1 MTSTWVSERFLLA
14 LRSDVFRHVQGLSL
28 GFFERRRL
36 GDVLSRITGDV
47 DAVETFLLS
56 GVADG
61 LYYVIRLG
69 VFLGLLFYLR
79 WDLTILA
86 LVIVPLFWC
95 AARRFSRLIKAASR
109 ERRRRSG
116 SISAIAEESLG
127 NIALVQAYNR
137 QETEEHRFARESVG
151 KFRAAMASARIHA
164 VYSPIVEVIELTG
177 ALAVMGLGTWKLAQG
192 QLTLGGLLVFLAL
205 LSSLYSPIRGLSHLT
220 NTFYAASASAE
231 RIIEL
236 LDQRPQVVEAADA
249 RRIGRARGD
258 VEFRG
263 VSFRYPGTSRW
274 ALSDVSF
281 QVTPGTTLALV
292 GASGAGKSTVG
303 KLQLRFYD
311 PDQGSILL
319 DGTDLRDLQ
328 LSELR
333 ENVAVVLQETLV
345 FHGTVRENIAYGRPD
360 AAEADIVA
368 AAHAADAH
376 DFIQLLPE
384 GYDTVVGQ
392 RGRTLSGGQAQRLAI
407 ARAMIRDA
415 PVLILDEPTT
425 GLDTQSGRRIM
436 EPLQPAHG
444 RADHH
449 RHLPQSDHHPRR
461 HLHRGVG
468 RRPGR
473 RARHARGP
481 APARR
486 GLRPASPAERSDRPG
501 PLRLPIRSEGSLMS
515 RAMSRPVPPLAPGA
529 IPAPGYEVLA
539 HLARTGWLD
548 LYDAWSEERDCRCV
562 VKVLRPDHRHE
573 EQLRDRL
580 LREGRWLRTFTHPH
594 LVRAYETFESPEPL
608 VVLETL
614 TGETLA
620 HLIGRSRRMTGHRG
634 RGPSRRAPVFRDAL
648 PPRSRPVAPGP
659 QAVQRRRRL
668 RARQSAR
675 PERRTT
681 ARKRTSGRRHLLLH
695 GSRTG
700 AWRAAVGRGR
710 RVGHRHNAVRSRRRR
725 RAVRHRRHHG
735 RDRRQ
740 RRHGRR
746 GRLVSA
752 A

>member
-1 MTSTWVSERFLLA
+1 MRRVSLHVLRRLLSVADDPDAVVAAAPPVAPRDAFRRFWPYTRGGRRFLIPILVFSVIGPVVDAAEIWLFKIVVDDVLVPRDLRPFLWIALAYTGLIIGSGVLGFADDVTSTWVSERFLLA

-263 VSFRYPGTSRW
+263 VSFRYSDTSRW

-281 QVTPGTTLALV
+281 HVTPGTTLALV

-436 EPLQPAHG
+436 EPLRRLMAG
-444 RADHH
+444 RTTIVISHNLITTRDATSTVVLDGGRVVERGTHEDLLL
-449 RHLPQSDHHPRR
+449 RDGAYAR
-461 HLHRGVG
+461 LHRLNGVT
-468 RRPGR
+468 
-473 RARHARGP
+473 GP
-481 APARR
+481 ALSVSPSAR
-486 GLRPASPAERSDRPG
+486 
-501 PLRLPIRSEGSLMS
+501 
-515 RAMSRPVPPLAPGA
+515 
-529 IPAPGYEVLA
+529 
-539 HLARTGWLD
+539 
-548 LYDAWSEERDCRCV
+548 
-562 VKVLRPDHRHE
+562 KVL
-573 EQLRDRL
+573 
-580 LREGRWLRTFTHPH
+580 
-594 LVRAYETFESPEPL
+594 S
-608 VVLETL
+608 
-614 TGETLA
+614 
-620 HLIGRSRRMTGHRG
+620 
-634 RGPSRRAPVFRDAL
+634 
-648 PPRSRPVAPGP
+648 
-659 QAVQRRRRL
+659 
-668 RARQSAR
+668 
-675 PERRTT
+675 
-681 ARKRTSGRRHLLLH
+681 
-695 GSRTG
+695 
-700 AWRAAVGRGR
+700 
-710 RVGHRHNAVRSRRRR
+710 
-725 RAVRHRRHHG
+725 
-735 RDRRQ
+735 
-740 RRHGRR
+740 
-746 GRLVSA
+746 
-752 A
+752 

>member
-1 MTSTWVSERFLLA
+1 MRRVSLHVLRRLLSVADDPDAVVAAAPPVAPRDAFRRFWPYTRGGRRFLIPILVFSVIGPVVDAAEIWLFKIVVDDVLVPRDLRPFLWIALAYTGLIIGSGVLGFADDVTSTWVSERFLLA

-164 VYSPIVEVIELTG
+164 VYSPIVEVIELIG

-281 QVTPGTTLALV
+281 HVTPGTTLALV

-311 PDQGSILL
+311 PDQGSVLL

-333 ENVAVVLQETLV
+333 DNVAVVLQETLV

-368 AAHAADAH
+368 AARAADAH

-436 EPLQPAHG
+436 EPLRRLMAG
-444 RADHH
+444 RTTIVISHNLITTRDATSTVVLDGGRVVERGTHEDLLL
-449 RHLPQSDHHPRR
+449 RDGAYAR
-461 HLHRGVG
+461 LHRLNGVTV
-468 RRPGR
+468 
-473 RARHARGP
+473 P
-481 APARR
+481 ALSVSPPAR
-486 GLRPASPAERSDRPG
+486 
-501 PLRLPIRSEGSLMS
+501 
-515 RAMSRPVPPLAPGA
+515 
-529 IPAPGYEVLA
+529 
-539 HLARTGWLD
+539 
-548 LYDAWSEERDCRCV
+548 
-562 VKVLRPDHRHE
+562 KVL
-573 EQLRDRL
+573 
-580 LREGRWLRTFTHPH
+580 
-594 LVRAYETFESPEPL
+594 S
-608 VVLETL
+608 
-614 TGETLA
+614 
-620 HLIGRSRRMTGHRG
+620 
-634 RGPSRRAPVFRDAL
+634 
-648 PPRSRPVAPGP
+648 
-659 QAVQRRRRL
+659 
-668 RARQSAR
+668 
-675 PERRTT
+675 
-681 ARKRTSGRRHLLLH
+681 
-695 GSRTG
+695 
-700 AWRAAVGRGR
+700 
-710 RVGHRHNAVRSRRRR
+710 
-725 RAVRHRRHHG
+725 
-735 RDRRQ
+735 
-740 RRHGRR
+740 
-746 GRLVSA
+746 
-752 A
+752 